1 MSRELFLRQLRA
13 LLSDVTEEEREEA
26 VRYYEEYFD
35 EAGPEQEQALLAELG
50 SPAKVAGIIRA
61 NVPGSRQTANAGPAG
76 NVPPASNAPDGSGR
90 PGPNLSAAAEAAAET
105 VAAGARSIR
114 SRIRGLAEWD
124 SAPHAPE
131 PPRLEPDPQPQY
143 ADSAPREPYSYAA
156 EGHRYAAAA
165 PQDGRR
171 KLLLVFLAIL
181 LFPVWIGLLG
191 GLIGLI
197 AGAIGAFAGMI
208 GGGIGAVFAGFFGL
222 IRAIPLLVSS
232 PANGMVAL
240 ASCMLGMGV
249 GILLFGVGVFCM
261 GTLVPMGVRFVKS
274 VCRRLFGR
282 GGEVS

>member
-1 MSRELFLRQLRA
+1 MNRELFLRQLRT

-61 NVPGSRQTANAGPAG
+61 NVPGSRQSTAQNAAASARPAS
-76 NVPPASNAPDGSGR
+76 NTPASNAPDGDGR
-90 PGPNLSAAAEAAAET
+90 PGPSLTAAAET
-105 VAAGARSIR
+105 VAAGVESIR

-131 PPRLEPDPQPQY
+131 PPRVEPDP
-143 ADSAPREPYSYAA
+143 APAYEEPYDYAA
-156 EGHRYAAAA
+156 EGRRYAA

-171 KLLLVFLAIL
+171 KLLVLFLLIL
-181 LFPVWIGLLG
+181 FFPVWIGLLG

-197 AGAIGAFAGMI
+197 GGAIGAFAGLI
-208 GGGIGAVFAGFFGL
+208 GGGIGAIFTGVFGL
-222 IRAIPLLVSS
+222 ARAIPLLISS
-232 PANGMVAL
+232 PANGMMAL
-240 ASCMLGMGV
+240 ASCMLGIGV

-261 GTLVPMGVRFVKS
+261 GTLVPMAVRFVKAF
-274 VCRRLFGR
+274 CRRLFRR

>member
-1 MSRELFLRQLRA
+1 MNRELFLRQLRA

-26 VRYYEEYFD
+26 IRYYEEYFD

-61 NVPGSRQTANAGPAG
+61 NVPGSRQNAAQDAASAR
-76 NVPPASNAPDGSGR
+76 PASNAPDGDGR
-90 PGPNLSAAAEAAAET
+90 PGPSLSAAAET
-105 VAAGARSIR
+105 VAAGVESIR

-131 PPRLEPDPQPQY
+131 PPRVEPDPEPQ
-143 ADSAPREPYSYAA
+143 PREPYSYTA
-156 EGHRYAAAA
+156 EGRRYAAAA

-171 KLLLVFLAIL
+171 KLLVLFLVIL

-191 GLIGLI
+191 GLIGLLG
-197 AGAIGAFAGMI
+197 GALGAFAGLI
-208 GGGIGAVFAGFFGL
+208 GGGIGAIFVGVFGL
-222 IRAIPLLVSS
+222 AKAIPLLVSS
-232 PANGMVAL
+232 PANGMMAL

-249 GILLFGVGVFCM
+249 GILLLGVGIFCI
-261 GTLVPMGVRFVKS
+261 GTLVPMAVRFVKA